1 MQNFAAVSALV
12 RDVVDFAT
20 VALSEKTALGTE
32 RPGTRPCASRF
43 GAGTRVPQAMAL
55 GSQAMVTNSAMYVCI

>member
-1 MQNFAAVSALV
+1 VQNSAAMSALV

-32 RPGTRPCASRF
+32 RHGTRPCGSRF
-43 GAGTRVPQAMAL
+43 GAGTRVPQAAL
-55 GSQAMVTNSAMYVCI
+55 GSQAMVTNSAKYVCI

>member
-1 MQNFAAVSALV
+1 MSALV

-32 RPGTRPCASRF
+32 RHGIRTCGGRF
-43 GAGTRVPQAMAL
+43 GAGTRVPQAL